1 MDNKTKKALQL
12 TAEYLRTLNQEAFA
26 DAVEAAAKT
35 ADGTAALA
43 EVLTAL
49 IDVEDACR

>member
-1 MDNKTKKALQL
+1 MDNKTKKAVKL

-26 DAVEAAAKT
+26 DAVKAAAET
-35 ADGTAALA
+35 GSGTAALA